1 MRKPAW
7 LAAGL
12 VFLCFVASTAL
23 AQPRIVRP
31 AADEVVHS
39 NSGIVTVEVTGV
51 AAGSRLLPV
60 LDGRAQGEPQDGP
73 VAELKGVER
82 GRHTVEVI
90 VVGGPDDGA
99 RTPPVLFHVFHASR
113 LLPQRRTP

>member
-1 MRKPAW
+1 MDMPAS
-7 LAAGL
+7 LAVGL
-12 VFLCFVASTAL
+12 AISCLVVSTAL

-39 NSGIVTVEVTGV
+39 NSGVVAVEVSGV

-60 LDGRAQGEPQDGP
+60 LDGRPQGEPQDGP
-73 VAELKGVER
+73 VVELKGVER
-82 GRHTVEVI
+82 GRHTVEVS